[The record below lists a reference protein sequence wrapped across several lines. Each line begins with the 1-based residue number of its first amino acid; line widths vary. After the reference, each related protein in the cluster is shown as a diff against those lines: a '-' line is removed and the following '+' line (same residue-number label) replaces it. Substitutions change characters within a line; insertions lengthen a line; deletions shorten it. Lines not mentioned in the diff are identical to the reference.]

1 MHYLAVCLRT
11 EVYKK
16 PSMIHQS
23 LFCTLLY
30 AVEQWAVQFVLPPDD
45 PSWDNMLRLTLPHKA
60 GQCLIA
66 RTGLSRGRPP
76 RWYQGPHGERMQL
89 ECVHGGRSS
98 QRRLLSAYQGC
109 FFAARWREGPK
120 LWQGSCNGYSCVSC
134 FLCCHW
140 QGLPFTSSPSSI
152 IRWISNY
159 TAQEAGYLD
168 WAIECGSSR

>member
-1 MHYLAVCLRT
+1 MTGICIMQLCTYLWCIIFPQPYAAFCCRAVSCSVRLA
-11 EVYKK
+11 
-16 PSMIHQS
+16 PG
-23 LFCTLLY
+23 
-30 AVEQWAVQFVLPPDD
+30 D
-45 PSWDNMLRLTLPHKA
+45 PSWDDMLRLTLPHKA

-66 RTGLSRGRPP
+66 RPGLSQGRAL
-76 RWYQGPHGERMQL
+76 RWYQGPRGERMQL

-98 QRRLLSAYQGC
+98 QRRLLSAYHGC
-109 FFAARWREGPK
+109 FFATWWREGPK

-134 FLCCHW
+134 FLRCHG
-140 QGLPFTSSPSSI
+140 QGLPFTSSPPSI